1 MVKIRKLNHIKAY
14 VLLFYFSF
22 LERKY
27 LRNKYKD
34 TSFPFEHNYNTE
46 SIIFEDTNFKVPPP
60 PTKKFE
66 FVLFINPVT
75 FGMEIKFFYWVL
87 FTNVE
92 VNLMETLTQLLIT
105 HSHYKH
111 TIKLLKFHIYI

>member
-60 PTKKFE
+60 HKKVWICFIHQSSYIWYGNQIFLLGLIYKCRGE
-66 FVLFINPVT
+66 FDGNSYSIIDNT
-75 FGMEIKFFYWVL
+75 FPL
-87 FTNVE
+87 
-92 VNLMETLTQLLIT
+92 
-105 HSHYKH
+105 
-111 TIKLLKFHIYI
+111 